1 MAKDQGKPDVLY
13 GTGQFVIARDAASG
27 IELTFLPPW
36 FRCRGEPD
44 RTATVRFEPG
54 DEADAFERQLDKALA
69 ADQGAGIY
77 RVEVSALLAAHVPDA
92 ELAEEPAAPS
102 F

>member
-1 MAKDQGKPDVLY
+1 MAKVQGKPDVLY
-13 GTGQFVIARDAASG
+13 GTGQFVIERDASAA
-27 IELTFLPPW
+27 IEVTFLPPW

-44 RTATVRFEPG
+44 RTASVRFEPG

-69 ADQGAGIY
+69 ADQSAGIY
-77 RVEVSALLAAHVPDA
+77 RVEVTTLLAGHVPDA
-92 ELAEEPAAPS
+92 MLGGEPAAPS